1 VEYHLHTRREK
12 SGLTLKIGGK
22 FQFGLGTLSLHTT
35 TSAFWFRI
43 RIRVSMP
50 NFWFSKGLISLM
62 VCEKHTKIGKESE
75 YNDG

>member
-1 VEYHLHTRREK
+1 VKYHLHTRREK
-12 SGLTLKIGGK
+12 SGLTLKIMGR

-43 RIRVSMP
+43 GLGFDA
-50 NFWFSKGLISLM
+50 NFWFSKGLFSLM
-62 VCEKHTKIGKESE
+62 VCENHTKIGKESE